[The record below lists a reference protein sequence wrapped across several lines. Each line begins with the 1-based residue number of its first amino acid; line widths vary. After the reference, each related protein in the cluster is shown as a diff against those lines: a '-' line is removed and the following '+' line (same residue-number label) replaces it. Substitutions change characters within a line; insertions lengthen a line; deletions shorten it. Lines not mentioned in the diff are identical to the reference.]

1 MHRTQGWLFLRKL
14 WPRGFQ
20 QGWGSADGLLQPRRM
35 RLLALRGWEVGG
47 TGLEE
52 RQPSAPPNPVTEM
65 TDDQGGDPGAM
76 WGLHGAG

>member
-1 MHRTQGWLFLRKL
+1 
-14 WPRGFQ
+14 
-20 QGWGSADGLLQPRRM
+20 M